1 MKITYR
7 ERQPKDDLPLSHLY
21 LQIRSDEFPWE
32 QKVMVGDYYRH
43 TKGEEIIVAEV
54 DGVPAGFISVWK
66 LGRFVH
72 CLYVDRA
79 YRRLGI
85 GKALLE
91 EAGRRWGYP
100 LTLKCMKEN
109 RGALR
114 LYHRLGFVVT
124 DETRMQKGDCLELTK
139 ERRADPECMTDPEG
153 AERAAKAEHV
163 ARAKRAV
170 REEDAVREE
179 HASRE
184 EHAAREEH
192 AGREERTGIE
202 EHAAREEHAGREEQA
217 GRAEV
222 PGDSKRRV
230 SRFVGDLRERIFHI
244 MHS

>member
-114 LYHRLGFVVT
+114 FYHRLGFVVT

-139 ERRADPECMTDPEG
+139 ERRADSECMTDPEG
-153 AERAAKAEHV
+153 AERAAKAEHM

-179 HASRE
+179 HAS
-184 EHAAREEH
+184 REEH

-222 PGDSKRRV
+222 PGDSKRRG

-244 MHS
+244 MHL